1 MTHAIQTE
9 THPISSGSGEQAEI
23 PAARRRWPWVVAVL
37 VLCSL
42 AGAAI
47 GTAIDGGAGGA
58 AVAATSLPTV
68 SLPAEPALPPG
79 TEFGVLGDP
88 SSIRAASAWVEA
100 LEARDGDLARLMLCS
115 GGLELFPDGG
125 SVLAEFDR
133 VVGGL
138 LASHSIVDVQRADGR
153 DRVVFGGLDDSGRPV
168 SFVVSVIVVP
178 EGRSI
183 CGISPM

>member
-9 THPISSGSGEQAEI
+9 THPISSGSGEHAEI

-47 GTAIDGGAGGA
+47 VTAVRGGAGGA

-100 LEARDGDLARLMLCS
+100 LEARDGDLARLMLCT

-125 SVLAEFDR
+125 AVLAEFDR

-138 LASHSIVDVQRADGR
+138 LASHSIVEVQRADGR